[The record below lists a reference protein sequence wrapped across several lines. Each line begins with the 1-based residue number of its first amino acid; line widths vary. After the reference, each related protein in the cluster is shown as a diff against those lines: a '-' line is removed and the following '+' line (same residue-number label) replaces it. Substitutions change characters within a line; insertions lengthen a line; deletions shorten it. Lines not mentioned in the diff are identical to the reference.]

1 MHRNVSF
8 GGETIVEQPVMSA
21 PKARKDSRDVVT
33 TDSSN
38 ISGSPAKI
46 FEHTR
51 GTRNG
56 DSLGRESTATTP
68 ASWQEIED
76 WLAASVASASQP
88 RRPGFETSSVKILFL
103 NEKRCVKAWKEEVC
117 DITQLHPYL
126 KVTDWTTAHYM
137 TTYCRFPL
145 PVDVEEPSDP
155 GAYDWDFRYSVSHP
169 FDWDMLWAYFPQTRT
184 SVGIM
189 RTWFETYDAD
199 FQDMENMVETFPG
212 PTLAHPMM
220 LGLFALQI
228 LTNDTMAN
236 VREKGN
242 RLFETQKMTGFHT
255 YTHLRSTDV
264 GADDEEDE
272 GEDLAT
278 VTREILG
285 AASNMTG
292 WDNAALELAGFARFV
307 VAENARYQDSY
318 FASVNDSDRTLKRL
332 YRYVDEQSLKLLSDL
347 NGAKADAAAWLSTAT
362 FLLQGVLNLVSQRDA
377 RVNISLAASSN
388 KIALDTKRDSTSMMA
403 IAVVTMFFLPGTFT
417 SSFFALPFFD
427 QFQGVRNFWLYWVTT
442 VPLTVAVLVTYRLWV
457 WYKKPPGKRISD
469 KEKA

>member
-1 MHRNVSF
+1 MHRSVSF
-8 GGETIVEQPVMSA
+8 GGETIVEHMQSPGTT
-21 PKARKDSRDVVT
+21 PKARKDSRDVADCRTRSYIQSFKSRSRSVT

-38 ISGSPAKI
+38 ISGCPARI

-68 ASWQEIED
+68 SSWHEIED
-76 WLAASVASASQP
+76 WLSRTVASASDRNGQAE
-88 RRPGFETSSVKILFL
+88 GTSSVKILFL
-103 NEKRCVKAWKEEVC
+103 NEKRCNKIWKDEVC

-145 PVDVEEPSDP
+145 PLDVAEPGEP
-155 GAYDWDFRYSVSHP
+155 GAYNWDFRYSVSHP

-212 PTLAHPMM
+212 PSLAHPMM
-220 LGLFALQI
+220 LGLFSLQI
-228 LTNDTMAN
+228 LTVDTMAN

-242 RLFETQKMTGFHT
+242 RLFEAQKMTGFHT

-264 GADDEEDE
+264 GAEEEEDE

-292 WDNAALELAGFARFV
+292 WDNAALELAGFARFIM
-307 VAENARYQDSY
+307 AENARYQTSC
-318 FASVNDSDRTLKRL
+318 FAPVSDPDRTLSRL
-332 YRYVDEQSLKLLSDL
+332 FGYVDEQSLKLLSDL
-347 NGAKADAAAWLSTAT
+347 NGAKADAAAWLATAT

-377 RVNISLAASSN
+377 RVNMSLAASSN
-388 KIALDTKRDSTSMMA
+388 RIALDTKRDSTSMMA
-403 IAVVTMFFLPGTFT
+403 IAVLTMVFLPGTFT
-417 SSFFALPFFD
+417 SVWLPI
-427 QFQGVRNFWLYWVTT
+427 
-442 VPLTVAVLVTYRLWV
+442 P
-457 WYKKPPGKRISD
+457 SS
-469 KEKA
+469 

>member
-1 MHRNVSF
+1 MNRSVSF
-8 GGETIVEQPVMSA
+8 GGETIVERPVGIT
-21 PKARKDSRDVVT
+21 PKARKDSRDVGDCRTRSYIQSSKARSRSLT

-38 ISGSPAKI
+38 VSGCPARI

-51 GTRNG
+51 GTRNR
-56 DSLGRESTATTP
+56 DSLGRESTTTTP
-68 ASWQEIED
+68 TSWQEIEE
-76 WLAASVASASQP
+76 WLAASVASAVKATGP
-88 RRPGFETSSVKILFL
+88 EDITSTVKILFL
-103 NEKRCVKAWKEEVC
+103 NEKRCIKSWKDEVC

-126 KVTDWTTAHYM
+126 RVTDWTTAHYM

-145 PVDVEEPSDP
+145 PLDVDEPQEP
-155 GAYDWDFRYSVSHP
+155 GAYNWDFRYSVSHP

-212 PTLAHPMM
+212 PSLGHPMM

-242 RLFETQKMTGFHT
+242 RLFESQKMTGFHT

-264 GADDEEDE
+264 EADDEEE
-272 GEDLAT
+272 QAEDLAT

-285 AASNMTG
+285 ASSNLTG

-307 VAENARYQDSY
+307 VAENARYQASC
-318 FASVNDSDRTLKRL
+318 FAPVTDSDPTHSRL
-332 YRYVDEQSLKLLSDL
+332 LRYVDEQSLKLLSDL

-377 RVNISLAASSN
+377 RANISLAKSSN
-388 KIALDTKRDSTSMMA
+388 KIALDTKRDSTSMIA

-417 SSFFALPFFD
+417 SVWTSSL
-427 QFQGVRNFWLYWVTT
+427 Q
-442 VPLTVAVLVTYRLWV
+442 VAGMQVL
-457 WYKKPPGKRISD
+457 
-469 KEKA
+469 